1 MAISRALPL
10 HSRFT
15 IRAVDPQALL
25 MDVSRQPWSR
35 GTLCIAQDV
44 RGDYQVVSPSCSG
57 LRDAIETAC
66 HQRVGLS
73 SLHDSASGRLRG
85 GVTNAF
91 RVLRLPVEEAI
102 AHLNETRGCFRHRL
116 VAAAHEAAFR
126 FHDEGGA
133 APSHT
138 LTARPCHAAP
148 KCMARPPAPCYAP
161 AAR

>member
-126 FHDEGGA
+126 FRDEGA

-138 LTARPCHAAP
+138 LTALPCHAAP